1 MLVAHRNWLLF
12 IGLKDIVWNVAF
24 LSSTVPHL
32 PPLVGLIQQLNV
44 EEEQM
49 MTMMMFSSFAIRK
62 NKQTMV
68 LWLRFLVLASTM
80 SPFLTVISLLF
91 LEVKSYKASISP
103 RFALSVL

>member
-1 MLVAHRNWLLF
+1 MLVAHRNRLLF

-32 PPLVGLIQQLNV
+32 PPLVGLIQQLQV

-62 NKQTMV
+62 KSTMV
-68 LWLRFLVLASTM
+68 WWLRFLVLASTM